1 MKIDF
6 LLAFSFLSVELSFLF
21 VALLM
26 LLFPQKSIN
35 SLAGYRT
42 ERSMQNQQAWDFAQR
57 YSIMLI
63 FKYYLSM
70 LACKILLLCLFN
82 VPVPILVFGIFTG
95 LIPMGLVFWKTEKAL
110 YQRFPKEKP

>member
-1 MKIDF
+1 
-6 LLAFSFLSVELSFLF
+6 
-21 VALLM
+21 
-26 LLFPQKSIN
+26 
-35 SLAGYRT
+35 
-42 ERSMQNQQAWDFAQR
+42 
-57 YSIMLI
+57 
-63 FKYYLSM
+63 M